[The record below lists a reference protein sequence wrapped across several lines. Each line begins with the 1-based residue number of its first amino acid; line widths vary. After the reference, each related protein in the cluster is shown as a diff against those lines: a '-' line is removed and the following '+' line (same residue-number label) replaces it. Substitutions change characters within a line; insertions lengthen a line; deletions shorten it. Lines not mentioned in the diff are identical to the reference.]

1 MKGINNM
8 IENQIIEILG
18 SQEKY
23 IEYKNLIIQALKREL
38 DLSGIATCFDDTAI
52 FEQFADF
59 YLQGWLFDN
68 EELINRVRQ
77 LKDKNFTQDEI
88 RNFIEKHPII
98 PEDIESL
105 LNEKRLI
112 EMFGEGNGKES
123 LNHEDEEKINDY
135 MKNPELLSEED
146 ALSLMKDNLSSEISQ
161 LMECFGLQSF
171 KNNLD
176 SQFNIGFL
184 HVNSNPKDFDI
195 NRRNIKSILKGNTKF
210 NTSHREQSDDEQYDF
225 EVNSEQIVIIGLQ
238 KGYPIIEVYI
248 PDKEYPEGTLR
259 STLIQKEKED
269 ICEKELRALYLKF
282 QGQGVDFS
290 KVYQS
295 VMAKSEKDMEQPC
308 Q

>member
-1 MKGINNM
+1 M